1 MYDKLTEIENLL
13 TNNNVNEALNKI
25 TLLKEE
31 INPNKN
37 NINSSN
43 EEIVKKEDVDQ
54 KIKEFQ
60 EKDILNEPIIFEFVK
75 ALDEG
80 YDLLQGSR
88 YIEGGVAINTPK
100 SREVAIKLIHVPII
114 NMLSGFKYT
123 DTTNGFRA
131 HSIKVFKDKCPY
143 IKRKLSD
150 RQNEL
155 TILALYI
162 S

>member
-75 ALDEG
+75 EN
-80 YDLLQGSR
+80 YDKYMKDQER
-88 YIEGGVAINTPK
+88 INRLNVFEFNPNQD
-100 SREVAIKLIHVPII
+100 IKPQSLMPDFIKKQLG
-114 NMLSGFKYT
+114 NM
-123 DTTNGFRA
+123 
-131 HSIKVFKDKCPY
+131 
-143 IKRKLSD
+143 
-150 RQNEL
+150 
-155 TILALYI
+155 
-162 S
+162 

>member
-37 NINSSN
+37 NVNISN
-43 EEIVKKEDVDQ
+43 EDIVKKEDVDQ

-75 ALDEG
+75 EN
-80 YDLLQGSR
+80 YDKYMQDQER
-88 YIEGGVAINTPK
+88 IN
-100 SREVAIKLIHVPII
+100 RL
-114 NMLSGFKYT
+114 
-123 DTTNGFRA
+123 NGFEFNPNQYLNLF
-131 HSIKVFKDKCPY
+131 H
-143 IKRKLSD
+143 
-150 RQNEL
+150 NL
-155 TILALYI
+155 TVLI
-162 S
+162 

>member
-1 MYDKLTEIENLL
+1 MYNKLTEIENLL

-37 NINSSN
+37 NVNISN

-75 ALDEG
+75 EN
-80 YDLLQGSR
+80 YDKYRR
-88 YIEGGVAINTPK
+88 YCNIN
-100 SREVAIKLIHVPII
+100 
-114 NMLSGFKYT
+114 
-123 DTTNGFRA
+123 NG
-131 HSIKVFKDKCPY
+131 
-143 IKRKLSD
+143 
-150 RQNEL
+150 
-155 TILALYI
+155 T
-162 S
+162 

>member
-75 ALDEG
+75 EN
-80 YDLLQGSR
+80 YDKYMKDQER
-88 YIEGGVAINTPK
+88 INRLNSFEFNPNQD
-100 SREVAIKLIHVPII
+100 IKPQSLMPDFIKKQLG
-114 NMLSGFKYT
+114 NM
-123 DTTNGFRA
+123 
-131 HSIKVFKDKCPY
+131 
-143 IKRKLSD
+143 
-150 RQNEL
+150 
-155 TILALYI
+155 
-162 S
+162 